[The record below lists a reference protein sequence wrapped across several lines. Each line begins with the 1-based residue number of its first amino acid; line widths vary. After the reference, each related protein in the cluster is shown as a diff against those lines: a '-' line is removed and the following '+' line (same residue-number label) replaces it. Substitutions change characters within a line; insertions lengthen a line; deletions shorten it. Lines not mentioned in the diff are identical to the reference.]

1 MSEWNQEYCDEI
13 GDIDNL
19 FQKLFID
26 WRSIDIDFEKER
38 PSSLD
43 DFKESIEQLLEAYS
57 YFANEIRYINGEE

>member
-26 WRSIDIDFEKER
+26 WRDIDIDFEKER

-57 YFANEIRYINGEE
+57 YFANEIKYINGE